1 MPITITSAVV
11 HDLYVNFVGGVAV
24 NLMSN
29 YSYTD
34 SNGNTGNG
42 TYRKPLTP
50 AQQTSI
56 DNFVNGLISQLQTD
70 LNITI
75 TLD

>member
-1 MPITITSAVV
+1 MPISITSAVV
-11 HDLYVNFVGGVAV
+11 HDLYCHFNGGVATD
-24 NLMSN
+24 LLCN

-34 SNGNTGNG
+34 SNGATGNG
-42 TYRKPLTP
+42 QYRKILTP

-56 DNFVNGLISQLQTD
+56 DNFVNNLIAQIQTD